1 MIVDGKAWL
10 FRPWQ
15 SVVAAVRGSGFGGG
29 LACQILQ
36 FNLVAL
42 AGESIAA

>member
-29 LACQILQ
+29 SGHRSKINR
-36 FNLVAL
+36 F
-42 AGESIAA
+42 